1 MESSE
6 VQLHI
11 TCFKHLIPYTSVI
24 TYDQNLIK
32 NKQSKCEVHHLL
44 CIKGGVGTFFVRKMK
59 KEVKK
64 WLKLL

>member
-1 MESSE
+1 MA
-6 VQLHI
+6 
-11 TCFKHLIPYTSVI
+11 SVI

-32 NKQSKCEVHHLL
+32 NKQSKCEVHRLL
-44 CIKGGVGTFFVRKMK
+44 YIKGGVGTFFVRKMK